1 MLKSQ
6 KMNRFTIIIDKLNDD
21 TLSRVSDFLKDASQ
35 IEGVTVDK
43 ENLSVILEKDKV
55 SELLALTDK
64 YGIADLT
71 NKR

>member
-1 MLKSQ
+1 
-6 KMNRFTIIIDKLNDD
+6 MNRFTIIIDKLNDD